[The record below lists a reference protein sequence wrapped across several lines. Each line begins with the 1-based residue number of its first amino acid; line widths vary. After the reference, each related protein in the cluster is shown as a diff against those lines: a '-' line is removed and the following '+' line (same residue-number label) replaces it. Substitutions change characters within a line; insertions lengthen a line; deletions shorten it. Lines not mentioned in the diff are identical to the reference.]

1 MRVRIN
7 HLSVSVLNSGPG
19 LGRIGEGQLL
29 QLGGHGAGARAAA
42 AAVLEM
48 AVVGAD
54 RPAAAAAEVIRCIT
68 VVTWKALEKI
78 LK

>member
-48 AVVGAD
+48 AIVGAD
-54 RPAAAAAEVIRCIT
+54 RPAAAEVVRCIA